1 MGFWSQYKRR
11 GTSDGRGA
19 ALLAGPSI
27 GLWSAQAGPPRSSAI
42 WENGG
47 AGAYPYW
54 NAAFLR
60 TDLSPLWREADGG
73 SVRTLPSVTI
83 LSPFLNDGSVPEQ
96 VRVRWE
102 SVNGIPLSDW
112 SEIQDADP

>member
-27 GLWSAQAGPPRSSAI
+27 TLWYAQAGPPRSSAI
-42 WENGG
+42 WGILGG
-47 AGAYPYW
+47 GAYPYF

-73 SVRTLPSVTI
+73 SVQTLPGVTI
-83 LSPFLNDGSVPEQ
+83 PSPFLNDGTHLEKI
-96 VRVRWE
+96 RVRWE

-112 SEIQDADP
+112 SVIQDAAP